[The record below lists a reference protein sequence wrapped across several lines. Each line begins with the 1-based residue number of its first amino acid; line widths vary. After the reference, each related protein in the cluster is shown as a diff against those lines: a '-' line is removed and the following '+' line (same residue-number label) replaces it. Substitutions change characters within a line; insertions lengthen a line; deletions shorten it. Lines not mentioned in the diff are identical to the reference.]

1 MQSVSHRTLGVG
13 VFLALLSNLLFAS
26 FYPYSGWLAPLSGTD
41 VFVWRV
47 VLMCA
52 VIFLYL
58 LLSGQWSVILADLR
72 SYAKK
77 KQLIWLVAPTPI
89 MLSQMWLFM
98 WAPLNGEGVAVAMG
112 YFLLPLVLVLV
123 GCWLG
128 EQLAGL
134 QKLAV
139 LLAGIG
145 VGAEIL
151 QGGSLSWATFWVC
164 LTYPVYYVV
173 RRKQGVRAVTG
184 LFVDTLVFL
193 PIGLVLLVIKPSLTT
208 QIGGVLMMAKVVG
221 LGALSVAAFLAN
233 LQAMRML
240 PMSLFGMLS
249 YLEPLLLFVV
259 AITLLGEP
267 VTGQMLF
274 SYGFIWLGIVCLLM
288 QGVVASRKKYGR

>member
-1 MQSVSHRTLGVG
+1 MQSVSHRMLGVG

-47 VLMCA
+47 ILMCA

-58 LLSGQWSVILADLR
+58 LLSGQWSVVLADLR
-72 SYAKK
+72 SYAKQ

-193 PIGLVLLVIKPSLTT
+193 PIGLTLLLMKPSLTT
-208 QIGGVLMMAKVVG
+208 QIDGVFMMLKVFG

-274 SYGFIWLGIVCLLM
+274 SYGFIWLGIVCLLV
-288 QGVVASRKKYGR
+288 QGVVATRKKYGR

>member
-47 VLMCA
+47 ILMCA

-58 LLSGQWSVILADLR
+58 LLSGQWSVVLADLR
-72 SYAKK
+72 SYAKQ

-274 SYGFIWLGIVCLLM
+274 SYGFIWLGIVCLLV
-288 QGVVASRKKYGR
+288 QGVVATRKKYGR

>member
-47 VLMCA
+47 ILMCA

-58 LLSGQWSVILADLR
+58 LLSGQWSVVLADLR
-72 SYAKK
+72 SYAKQ

-193 PIGLVLLVIKPSLTT
+193 PIGLTLLLMKPSLTT
-208 QIGGVLMMAKVVG
+208 QIDGVFMMLKVFG

-274 SYGFIWLGIVCLLM
+274 SYGFIWLGIVCLLV
-288 QGVVASRKKYGR
+288 QGVVATRKKYGR

>member
-47 VLMCA
+47 ILMCA

-58 LLSGQWSVILADLR
+58 LLSGQWSVVLADLR
-72 SYAKK
+72 SYAKQ

-164 LTYPVYYVV
+164 LTYPVYYVA

-274 SYGFIWLGIVCLLM
+274 SYGFIWLGIVCLLV
-288 QGVVASRKKYGR
+288 QGVVATRKKYGR

>member
-47 VLMCA
+47 ILMCA

-58 LLSGQWSVILADLR
+58 LLSGQWSVVLADLR
-72 SYAKK
+72 SYAKQ

-164 LTYPVYYVV
+164 LTYPVYYVA
-173 RRKQGVRAVTG
+173 RRKQGVCAVTG

-193 PIGLVLLVIKPSLTT
+193 PIGLTLLLMKPSLTT
-208 QIGGVLMMAKVVG
+208 QIDGVFMMLKVFG

-274 SYGFIWLGIVCLLM
+274 SYGFIWLGIVCLLV
-288 QGVVASRKKYGR
+288 QGVVATRKKYGR

>member
-26 FYPYSGWLAPLSGTD
+26 FYPYSGWLAPLPGTD

-47 VLMCA
+47 ILMCA

-58 LLSGQWSVILADLR
+58 LLSGQWSVVLADLR
-72 SYAKK
+72 SYAKQ

-193 PIGLVLLVIKPSLTT
+193 PIGLTLLLMKPSLTT
-208 QIGGVLMMAKVVG
+208 QIDGVFMMLKVFG

-274 SYGFIWLGIVCLLM
+274 SYGFIWLGIVCLLV
-288 QGVVASRKKYGR
+288 QGVVATRKKYGR

>member
-47 VLMCA
+47 ILMCA

-58 LLSGQWSVILADLR
+58 LLSGQWSVVLADLR
-72 SYAKK
+72 SYAKQ

-208 QIGGVLMMAKVVG
+208 QIDGVFMMLKVFG

-274 SYGFIWLGIVCLLM
+274 SYGFIWLGIVCLLV
-288 QGVVASRKKYGR
+288 QGVVATRKKYGR